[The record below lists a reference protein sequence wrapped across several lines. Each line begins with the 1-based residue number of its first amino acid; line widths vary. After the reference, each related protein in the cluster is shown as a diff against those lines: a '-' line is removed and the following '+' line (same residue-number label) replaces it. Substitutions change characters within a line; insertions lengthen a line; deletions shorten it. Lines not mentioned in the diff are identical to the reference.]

1 MSLSRR
7 TMLTGLTAAGALGGT
22 AFAQPSIGGFLPA
35 APKRFIN
42 GVLLRTDG
50 TTQSNM
56 GIEIGIEGN
65 VSVVEGLSNGIDLNG
80 QWICPSFV
88 DAGSQIGLYEVE
100 LESRTH
106 DQREEQPVDPS
117 LNDPIDG
124 YNALSTA
131 IPTIRANGISHA
143 LIHPSQSG
151 LVAGQI
157 SSVRLAGMLSAEA
170 AVERGIAL
178 GVCLGNAGKGG
189 DGPSSR
195 MGIVQHLRDKLDGF
209 DRSPEPKKRLFKP
222 DLTEISHDAPEM
234 QIWQDIRDGTKPIV
248 FQANR
253 VDDIDL
259 AVRLITEYNLHGVI
273 QGAAEAWMVADSIAE
288 AKIGLLLGPL
298 DVQPN
303 NFEHLRA
310 RYDNAALLHRAGV
323 QFAFRSGANHDARM
337 LPTKAAIAVAHGLPF
352 GEAIKALTV
361 NVSEILRIE
370 PLVGDIGDHTS
381 FFICDGDPLQA
392 KHHIH
397 RMWIEGQE
405 VTLRTRQIE
414 LAERFRVL
422 D

>member
-1 MSLSRR
+1 
-7 TMLTGLTAAGALGGT
+7 
-22 AFAQPSIGGFLPA
+22 
-35 APKRFIN
+35 
-42 GVLLRTDG
+42 
-50 TTQSNM
+50 
-56 GIEIGIEGN
+56 
-65 VSVVEGLSNGIDLNG
+65 
-80 QWICPSFV
+80 
-88 DAGSQIGLYEVE
+88 
-100 LESRTH
+100 
-106 DQREEQPVDPS
+106 
-117 LNDPIDG
+117 
-124 YNALSTA
+124 
-131 IPTIRANGISHA
+131 
-143 LIHPSQSG
+143 
-151 LVAGQI
+151 
-157 SSVRLAGMLSAEA
+157 
-170 AVERGIAL
+170 
-178 GVCLGNAGKGG
+178 
-189 DGPSSR
+189 
-195 MGIVQHLRDKLDGF
+195 
-209 DRSPEPKKRLFKP
+209 
-222 DLTEISHDAPEM
+222 DAPEM
-234 QIWQDIRDGTKPIV
+234 QIWQDIRDGKKPIV

-259 AVRLITEYNLHGVI
+259 AVRLITEYELHGVI
-273 QGAAEAWMVADSIAE
+273 QGAAEAWMVADAIAE